1 MRGCIS
7 RWEKSW
13 NAVAEPTQRPDARTD
28 ELSNTSGIPRCAF
41 GCLHVFKSRPRPR
54 IPFSLPIVIV
64 PFFPVRFILRSRS
77 KLGADLSLR
86 AHPVRYCAVYKLQ
99 VHFVRKM
106 RCRNRLLHFR
116 LAQRLSVET
125 MRGIDECLLAKL
137 SSIFPV
143 THMTAQISL
152 LPGELVRTLLSSTL
166 QLNSLLSHLPWNRS
180 RCSPFL

>member
-1 MRGCIS
+1 MGPRGSSGTMRGCIS

-13 NAVAEPTQRPDARTD
+13 NAVADPTRRPDARTD
-28 ELSNTSGIPRCAF
+28 ELPYASGIPGCAF
-41 GCLHVFKSRPRPR
+41 GCSHVFKSRPRPR
-54 IPFSLPIVIV
+54 IPFSLLIVIV

-77 KLGADLSLR
+77 RLGADLLLR
-86 AHPVRYCAVYKLQ
+86 AHPVRYCAVDKLQ
-99 VHFVRKM
+99 ANFVRKM

-143 THMTAQISL
+143 TQMTALIIIT
-152 LPGELVRTLLSSTL
+152 VR
-166 QLNSLLSHLPWNRS
+166 
-180 RCSPFL
+180 

>member
-13 NAVAEPTQRPDARTD
+13 NAVAEPTQRPDGRTD

-64 PFFPVRFILRSRS
+64 PFFPVRFILRPRS

-99 VHFVRKM
+99 VHFVRKKKK

-116 LAQRLSVET
+116 LPQRLSVET
-125 MRGIDECLLAKL
+125 ILFIHECLLARFI
-137 SSIFPV
+137 SIFPV
-143 THMTAQISL
+143 SLMTAQ
-152 LPGELVRTLLSSTL
+152 LSF
-166 QLNSLLSHLPWNRS
+166 LSAV
-180 RCSPFL
+180 